1 MSFLKFFGWQILSG
15 IGILLF
21 GMSLGGLLAHIEYDK
36 NRSPIVF
43 SPMPE
48 KVVPVLKLE
57 KIENGS
63 LIGTSNVPEVRFQTE
78 ENNIFVFHDGSFRLD
93 ITNILPLST
102 KIPAPEGAQFV
113 ASSRGK
119 KYWALD
125 TPEAA
130 LLTPKNRIF
139 FKSAEEAESK
149 GYEAGKK

>member
-1 MSFLKFFGWQILSG
+1 MSFLKSFGWQIVG
-15 IGILLF
+15 GVGILLF
-21 GMSLGGLLAHIEYDK
+21 GMSLGGFLAHIQYDK

-43 SPMPE
+43 SPMRE
-48 KVVPVLKLE
+48 QIVPVLTLE
-57 KIENGS
+57 KIENGV
-63 LIGTSNVPEVRFQTE
+63 LMGKSNVSEFRLQTN
-78 ENNIFVFHDGSFRLD
+78 ENNILVFHDESFRMD
-93 ITNILPLST
+93 ITDILPLSQ
-102 KIPAPEGAQFV
+102 KIPAPEGSQFV

-139 FKSAEEAESK
+139 FKSAEEAQSK